1 MNIHKSPA
9 NLSLDEHLINTYFNI
24 YLSLGKLPVLN
35 INVYVLYN
43 DNESVIFIDYFI
55 FS

>member
-9 NLSLDEHLINTYFNI
+9 NLSLDEHSIDTYFNI
-24 YLSLGKLPVLN
+24 YFSLGKLPVLN
-35 INVYVLYN
+35 INVYILHN
-43 DNESVIFIDYFI
+43 DNESVIFRDYFM